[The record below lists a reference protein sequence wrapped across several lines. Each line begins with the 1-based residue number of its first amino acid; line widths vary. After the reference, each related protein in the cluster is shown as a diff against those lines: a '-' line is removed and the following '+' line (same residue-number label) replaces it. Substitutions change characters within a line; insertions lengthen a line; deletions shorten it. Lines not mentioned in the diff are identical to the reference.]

1 MLTLLRSKMLAS
13 SFRVG
18 LILIL
23 ATIIFL
29 MGKRITV
36 LSQDN
41 NRLENNIATF
51 KQNITEFK
59 SVDGKTVYQNEAME
73 LRIKELSLLYPQL
86 LEEVRNLKVKPSR
99 LKSISENGIANHTT
113 IKSILTDSTGK
124 DSISYKYFNYN
135 DGWYNVTGF
144 AALDTQHLNITSVD
158 TLVQIVYK
166 GDRERPWLWIF
177 SRRKL
182 MQRVSLKNPSARINY
197 TQYIKLQKRKGLKE

>member
-59 SVDGKTVYQNEAME
+59 SVDGKPVYQNEAME

-99 LKSISENGIANHTT
+99 LKSISENGIANHTN

-124 DSISYKYFNYN
+124 DSISYKFFNYN
-135 DGWYNVTGF
+135 DGWYNVNGF

-197 TQYIKLQKRKGLKE
+197 TQYIKIQKRKGLKE

>member
-1 MLTLLRSKMLAS
+1 MLAS

-197 TQYIKLQKRKGLKE
+197 TQYIKIQKRKGLKE